1 MSFSNLF
8 SGSAASAIKSNA
20 VVYGVF
26 LAGLGLAV
34 VAGYLVVTGNWML
47 GLAALL
53 AVPAFILL
61 HRYPWLALLIWLF
74 VVPLFSITPDARER
88 MIYWMAHRAL
98 PPLTLIIMLLAA
110 RFRMSTH
117 KFPKLGWP
125 EVMMGV
131 YVVFGLFSIFLLN
144 DNPQATF
151 YLFYDR
157 VVSPMCLYLLIRLWS
172 PSEEDLKRLAPVML
186 FLLLFQLMVGLVAWY
201 RPGLLPSAWVK
212 EEFGRTTGTLS
223 SYGAYAATMLFS
235 GLFLLQSALNQ
246 KLGLLR
252 NIYFLS
258 FILAGFGVFM
268 SFSRGAWAAGVLV
281 MAGLFLIDQK
291 RIIQIALI
299 AVPLLS
305 FLAAGPLA
313 SQLSWANERLY
324 SERSEQSA
332 LIRLPV
338 FQASVRMFTAK
349 PLFGWGYEN
358 FNRYDTQFYSAI
370 DGVAV
375 EVKDLSSHNFFLTLL
390 AEQGLVGTLLFLFP
404 LFWWLGR
411 SVRVL
416 PKRPAEGIWGRKWL
430 ILSWLF
436 LFAYIVI
443 NMFHNMRV
451 VFGLGIWWVG
461 LALIAVALERKVK
474 SKKATPPSPVSSYD
488 SY

>member
-1 MSFSNLF
+1 MSFTNLF
-8 SGSAASAIKSNA
+8 SRPATSTIKSNA

-26 LAGLGLAV
+26 LAGLGLAI

-53 AVPAFILL
+53 ALPAFIIL

-74 VVPLFSITPDARER
+74 VVPLFSITPDARGR
-88 MIYWMAHRAL
+88 MIYWLAHRTL
-98 PPLTLIIMLLAA
+98 PLLTLIIMLVAA
-110 RFRMSTH
+110 RFRMSKH
-117 KFPKLGWP
+117 VFPKLGWP
-125 EVMMGV
+125 EAMMGI
-131 YVVFGLFSIFLLN
+131 YVLFGLFSIFLLN
-144 DNPQATF
+144 DKPQATF

-157 VVSPMCLYLLIRLWS
+157 VISPMCLYLLIRLWA

-186 FLLLFQLMVGLVAWY
+186 FLLLFQVMVGLIAWY
-201 RPGLLPSAWVK
+201 SPSLLPSPWVK

-235 GLFLLQSALNQ
+235 GLFLLQAALNQ
-246 KLGLLR
+246 KTGLLR

-268 SFSRGAWAAGVLV
+268 SFSRGAWVAGALV
-281 MAGLFLIDQK
+281 MLGLLLIDQK
-291 RIIQIALI
+291 RIIQIAFI
-299 AVPLLS
+299 AVPLVF

-313 SQLSWANERLY
+313 GQLNWANERLY

-338 FQASVRMFTAK
+338 FQASVRMFAEK

-370 DGVAV
+370 EGVAV

-404 LFWWLGR
+404 FFWWLVR
-411 SVRVL
+411 SVRIL
-416 PKRPAEGIWGRKWL
+416 PRRPADGIWGRKWL

-436 LFAYIVI
+436 IFAYIVI
-443 NMFHNMRV
+443 NLFHNMRV

-461 LALIAVALERKVK
+461 LGLIAVALQRKVK
-474 SKKATPPSPVSSYD
+474 SKKLAAPAPAASYD
-488 SY
+488 T